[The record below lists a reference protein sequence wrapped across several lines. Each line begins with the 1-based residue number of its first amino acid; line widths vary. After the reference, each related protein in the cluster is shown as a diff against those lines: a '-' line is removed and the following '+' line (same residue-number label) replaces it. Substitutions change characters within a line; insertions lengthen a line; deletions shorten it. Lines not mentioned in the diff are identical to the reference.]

1 MKKIFIAAAVLLLLS
16 GCKDAAEV
24 QSGTVAAESAETSA
38 HTEISAETVT
48 ETFAE
53 TVTTTSAETVTA
65 TETTAD
71 EREYMTGE
79 KSLLKL
85 IEFLRDGAKDCITF
99 NYHGNASL
107 PYDFMDGFTIDSY
120 SYEHRGDGVYDLT
133 LTCSDSSCD
142 IFPNGDSY
150 WYVNTNRHGNFLF
163 CSAERENEVMISTEY
178 PMPLEETVEL
188 AYRAASRFTLVTG
201 AFEADSEWFENY
213 TDIDVHGF
221 YHSPNPYCVIHEY
234 DEETGETEFFDV
246 TPEAFAAAV
255 KKLYNVN
262 MTAEQ
267 ARLMTDET
275 GFMTKNCGHGG
286 TWYYDTFAGY
296 EETENEIRVR
306 VNYCGDDMYFYPVI
320 QSEYTFSKNG
330 DGTITLQKI
339 EKFFDRGYEP
349 AWDSI

>member
-1 MKKIFIAAAVLLLLS
+1 MSGCGNTASVQHKNTESVQNSETSAATALESETAASETAAVT
-16 GCKDAAEV
+16 AEMTEAV
-24 QSGTVAAESAETSA
+24 REAETSA
-38 HTEISAETVT
+38 TD
-48 ETFAE
+48 
-53 TVTTTSAETVTA
+53 
-65 TETTAD
+65 TTAD
-71 EREYMTGE
+71 ERDCMTGE

-85 IEFLRDGAKDCITF
+85 IEFLRDGANDSITF

-107 PYDFMDGFTIDSY
+107 PYDFMDSFTIDSY

-142 IFPNGDSY
+142 VFPNGDSR

-163 CSAERENEVMISTEY
+163 CSAERENEVMVSTEY
-178 PMPLEETVEL
+178 PMPLEKSVEL
-188 AYRAASRFTLVTG
+188 AYRAACGFTLVTG

-221 YHSPNPYCVIHEY
+221 YHLPNPYCVIHEY
-234 DEETGETEFFDV
+234 DEETGESEFFDI
-246 TPEAFAAAV
+246 TPEEFAAAV

-262 MTAEQ
+262 MAAEQ
-267 ARLMTDET
+267 ARCMTDET

-296 EETENEIRVR
+296 EETENEIKVR
-306 VNYCGDDMYFYPVI
+306 VNYCGDDMYFYPVR

-339 EKFFDRGYEP
+339 EKIFDRGYEP